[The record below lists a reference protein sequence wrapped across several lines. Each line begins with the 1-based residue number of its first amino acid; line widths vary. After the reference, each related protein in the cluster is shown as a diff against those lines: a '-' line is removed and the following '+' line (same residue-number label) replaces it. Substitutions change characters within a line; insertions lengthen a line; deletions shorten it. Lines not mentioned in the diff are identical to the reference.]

1 MHSRKRHLQYTRF
14 NHQLGMS
21 IMNKQLQ
28 HSAHLVHL
36 SSGLGLVDAIGVVV
50 IEKEKVEIDQ
60 AETRRQIIRN
70 PHAQSRS

>member
-1 MHSRKRHLQYTRF
+1 MNGRKRHFKYTRF

-28 HSAHLVHL
+28 HGAHLVHL
-36 SSGLGLVDAIGVVV
+36 RAGLRFVDAIGVIV
-50 IEKEKVEIDQ
+50 IEKEKIKIDQ
-60 AETRRQIIRN
+60 AETRRQIIRY